1 MGAILAQPDHLL
13 ALVGVTGGTGARAVL
28 GLLDVGFAPSQL
40 RVLSRSPLQP
50 SCEALAAIGVQVVHA
65 DLDDEDSLPQALQGV
80 TAVYCHSTVGDTA
93 KLETAEVE
101 RARTLA
107 AAAAACGT
115 VKLLVYNSAATTNK
129 CPRVD
134 RSRQKQDAEEVFR
147 SQPGLP
153 CTMLRATLFM
163 EEFWKK
169 YGDASVCLRSPMV
182 ATSTALPVCSNWGR
196 CASSRAHTHSPR
208 HDRVSSKGKFPFAV
222 PPTTPIYL
230 ASVRDMGRLAG
241 TCFCAPET
249 FAGRVINVAS
259 DVRTPEQVALPIPT
273 CIHHHPPVMYTVIAT
288 CRHSAQLLAN
298 ATDPVPILSSC
309 FCSQIAA
316 AFGEAQRAVVVHT
329 NPILL

>member
-208 HDRVSSKGKFPFAV
+208 HDRVSSKG
-222 PPTTPIYL
+222 TPGQASLKKASFHSPSHRQLPSTWLLSGIWAGWLEL
-230 ASVRDMGRLAG
+230 ASAPQRRLPG
-241 TCFCAPET
+241 ESSMSRPTSERPSRWHCLYPH
-249 FAGRVINVAS
+249 AS
-259 DVRTPEQVALPIPT
+259 ITTHL
-273 CIHHHPPVMYTVIAT
+273 
-288 CRHSAQLLAN
+288 
-298 ATDPVPILSSC
+298 
-309 FCSQIAA
+309 
-316 AFGEAQRAVVVHT
+316 
-329 NPILL
+329 